1 MKPKGNFMVRKRFD
15 RLMQELRDD
24 LLSLGSSVEDALK
37 HALRSLQTG
46 NPAIAT
52 WVISNDA
59 AIDEMRHNLEERV
72 IGLLATQQPIVAR
85 DLRLL
90 SAVSAI
96 STELERIGD
105 YATSIARRVHRA
117 PEHPAPVPLP
127 TAIETMTSITIEMV
141 QISLQAF
148 LNEDEELARS
158 LGTRDDAVDKLE
170 DTLHDDLIAHI
181 QAHPECTAA
190 AVDMLDIIH
199 ALERAADRA
208 TNIGERVIYLVTSDI
223 EELNT

>member
-1 MKPKGNFMVRKRFD
+1 MVRKRFD

-24 LLSLGSSVEDALK
+24 LLRLGSSVEEALQ
-37 HALRSLQTG
+37 HALRSLQTS
-46 NPAIAT
+46 NPAIAM
-52 WVISNDA
+52 WVITNDA
-59 AIDEMRHNLEERV
+59 TIDEMRHNLEERV

-96 STELERIGD
+96 ATELERIGD
-105 YATSIARRVHRA
+105 YATSVARRVHRA
-117 PEHPAPVPLP
+117 PEHPAQVPLP
-127 TAIETMTSITIEMV
+127 DAIESMTSITIEMV
-141 QISLQAF
+141 RTSLQAF
-148 LNEDEELARS
+148 LNEDEALARS
-158 LGTRDDAVDKLE
+158 LGSRDDEVDKLE
-170 DTLHDDLIAHI
+170 DTLHDDLIEYI
-181 QAHPECTAA
+181 QNYTECTAA

-223 EELNT
+223 EEINT